1 MGICYLCGKEIDIP
15 HARAPEY
22 SLDQAL
28 RVQQKKMTFS
38 AYSMR

>member
-1 MGICYLCGKEIDIP
+1 MNNFSLGFR
-15 HARAPEY
+15 HAPNPKPSAPEY